1 MSVCEEAAYYLLSG
15 NARKNYG
22 ENIMLDLDMFP
33 DMGDGLFPLPE
44 RKGCSS
50 CGDNGN
56 GDNGNTDND
65 NGNVV
70 YPDNRMVLAMGYVPS
85 QEFDELYNDYSVA
98 LDNGSLFRSLT
109 KPFYGGKG
117 ER

>member
-1 MSVCEEAAYYLLSG
+1 
-15 NARKNYG
+15 
-22 ENIMLDLDMFP
+22 MLDLDMFP

-56 GDNGNTDND
+56 GDNGNTDNDNTDNGNTDND